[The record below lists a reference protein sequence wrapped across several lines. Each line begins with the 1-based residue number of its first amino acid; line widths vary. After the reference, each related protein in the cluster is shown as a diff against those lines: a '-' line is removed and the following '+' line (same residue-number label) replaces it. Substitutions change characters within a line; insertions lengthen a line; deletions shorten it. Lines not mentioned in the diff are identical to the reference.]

1 MFSYGFIETCGSF
14 LTRGIAVNLLRVSP
28 FTLAISKCLFCNSFF
43 CGLTLYW
50 FLGNCQKFDGRSWRK
65 VKPDEVQIITKIE
78 GQVCNGSLF
87 YPVCII
93 LSQFSLTYISSLIG
107 SIEFFVYF
115 NFRCGWHF
123 ISSCYIQKRGG
134 STNLQTTER
143 RRY

>member
-1 MFSYGFIETCGSF
+1 MWLLSYSWNCCQFIESVSLYSSYKQMSLLNSF
-14 LTRGIAVNLLRVSP
+14 LY
-28 FTLAISKCLFCNSFF
+28 
-43 CGLTLYW
+43 GLTLYW

-87 YPVCII
+87 YLVCII
-93 LSQFSLTYISSLIG
+93 LSQFYLTYISSLIG
-107 SIEFFVYF
+107 CIEFFVYF